1 MSHQTLQFINKSVRN
16 KDKYNI
22 LTFDTHERYQQ
33 QLCKTGHDFYSFRY
47 ENCKHWD
54 ESYAKIPDNYYL
66 MPDNSI
72 TASIGFDFI
81 LSQSKFGQFQA
92 SQHINQRFKLP
103 VISLEH
109 TLPISNWPDNQ
120 LQTFRS
126 MSGDINVFISD
137 YSKDKWDID
146 NKAKVIHH
154 SVDSEMFKPV
164 DGEKKPHVL
173 SVVNDFIN
181 RDYCCNYQGWKRITD
196 GLNVKLLGKTEG
208 LSEPAGS
215 IEELSQAYAE
225 AQVFLNTS
233 TVSPVPTCLLEAMS
247 CGCACVSTATCM
259 IPDIID
265 HGVNGF
271 ISNDED
277 ELRGCIETL
286 LKDEDLR
293 SKLGAAARQTI
304 LDDFSEEKFIN
315 SWNET
320 FDMAYGV
327 IK

>member
-1 MSHQTLQFINKSVRN
+1 VSHQTLQFINKAIRN

-47 ENCKHWD
+47 ENCKRWD
-54 ESYAKIPDNYYL
+54 ESYAKIPDNHYL

-109 TLPISNWPDNQ
+109 TLPISSWPDDQ
-120 LQTFRS
+120 LQAFRS
-126 MSGDINVFISD
+126 MSGDVNVFISD
-137 YSKDKWDID
+137 YSKDKWNI
-146 NKAKVIHH
+146 AGVSKVIHH
-154 SVDSEMFKPV
+154 SVDSEVFKPV

-181 RDYCCNYQGWKRITD
+181 RDYCCNYTGWKRITD

-208 LSEPAGS
+208 LSEPAES
-215 IEELSQAYAE
+215 IEALSQAYAE

-233 TVSPVPTCLLEAMS
+233 TVSPIPTCLLEAMS

-271 ISNDED
+271 ISNDEN
-277 ELRGCIETL
+277 ELKGYVETL

-315 SWNET
+315 NWNET